1 MALPDPLHPAV
12 DFGDVALRLA
22 ASVGVGVLIGL
33 DREWRGKPVG
43 IRTLALVSLGA
54 ALVSVATVHLAV
66 LNNEPDAVSRVVQGI
81 IQGVMAGIGFL
92 GAGAILRHPAE
103 GEVQNLTTA
112 ATVWVA
118 AALGIA
124 CGLATW
130 EIVGIGAALTIVVLV
145 VLNPLDRWIDAQR
158 AKHKGARGGGESD

>member
-1 MALPDPLHPAV
+1 MALPDAVSPAV
-12 DFGDVALRLA
+12 DFADVALRLA
-22 ASVGVGVLIGL
+22 AAVAVGMLIGL

-54 ALVSVATVHLAV
+54 ALVSLSTIHLTV

-81 IQGVMAGIGFL
+81 IQGVMTGIGFV

-103 GEVQNLTTA
+103 GDVQNLTTA
-112 ATVWVA
+112 ATVWVT

-130 EIVGIGAALTIVVLV
+130 EIVGIGAALTILVLV
-145 VLNPLDRWIDAQR
+145 VLNPLDRWIERKR
-158 AKHKGARGGGESD
+158 AKTKST

>member
-1 MALPDPLHPAV
+1 MAPEALHPAI

-54 ALVSVATVHLAV
+54 ALVSLSTVHLTV

-92 GAGAILRHPAE
+92 GAGAILRHPDE

-130 EIVGIGAALTIVVLV
+130 EIVGIGAALTILVLV
-145 VLNPLDRWIDAQR
+145 ALNPLDRWIDAQR
-158 AKHKGARGGGESD
+158 AKQKGARGGDASD